1 MRVLTPFLNILP
13 LLLCLALASCSK
25 KPALIQGQIF
35 VVTKGGEN
43 IKMGAI
49 PVRVIPEEAFKE
61 IARSTVT
68 AIERQQALEDEHR
81 ASVKVKEQ
89 LLKDLDAMKPVG
101 FEAPALLALREEA
114 GNEEAHQGL
123 QSPDREQWLA
133 DFARVLPTTQIQT
146 DADGRFTAE
155 VNSKVWL
162 VAGGE
167 RRVGDNNEE
176 YLWVQAYEPPAK
188 GMPQPVLISNRD
200 NVRFKEEL
208 HALIAPLLGKGA
220 DLPAQEAHK
229 PSEAVTQWSARV
241 KEQATQKV
249 AEAKAMHERMVAEA
263 KAKAEAERKERERL
277 VAEAKAKAEAERKE
291 RERLVAEAKAR
302 AEAARTDFLASNG
315 GDVIVLSSS
324 VQMPVAFIRPGSF
337 TMGSP
342 ANEDG
347 RSSGEEQVDVTLS
360 RPFWLAKT
368 EVTQAQWEA
377 VMGSN
382 PSQFKGAN
390 LPVENVSWDDAQSFI
405 AKLNDKQILPQG
417 WKFALP
423 TEAQW
428 EYACRAGEKGPYSGG
443 SLDEVAW
450 YDGNSG
456 SKTQEVGQKKPNAW
470 GLHDMHGNVYEW
482 CVDWYDDTLKG
493 GTDPTGPSSGGF
505 RVYRGGSWLNG
516 ASICRAAYRNW
527 RLPGS
532 RFNFLG
538 FRPALVPSK

>member
-1 MRVLTPFLNILP
+1 MPPIDLIPVKFLQFTVLSIT
-13 LLLCLALASCSK
+13 LAFASCNK
-25 KPALIQGQIF
+25 KPTLIQGQIF
-35 VVTKGGEN
+35 VVTEGGEN

-61 IARSTVT
+61 VARSTVT
-68 AIERQQALEDEHR
+68 AIERQKALENEYR

-89 LLKDLDAMKPVG
+89 LLKDLDAMNPVG
-101 FEAPALLALREEA
+101 FEAPALVALREEA
-114 GNEEAHQGL
+114 ENEEAIQGL
-123 QSPDREQWLA
+123 RSPDLEQWLA

-162 VAGGE
+162 VAGGQ
-167 RRVGDNNEE
+167 RRVGDNKEE
-176 YLWVQAYEPPAK
+176 YLWVQSYEPPAK
-188 GMPQPVLISNRD
+188 GMPQPGLISNRD

-208 HALIAPLLGKGA
+208 YALITPLLGKGA
-220 DLPAQEAHK
+220 DLPAQEAPK
-229 PSEAVTQWSARV
+229 PSEAVNQWAARV
-241 KEQATQKV
+241 KGQATQKV

-277 VAEAKAKAEAERKE
+277 A
-291 RERLVAEAKAR
+291 AEAKAR

-347 RSSGEEQVDVTLS
+347 RSSDEDQAEVTLS
-360 RPFWLAKT
+360 QPFWLAKT
-368 EVTQAQWEA
+368 EVSQAQWEA
-377 VMGSN
+377 VMGNN
-382 PSQFKGAN
+382 PSTFKAPN
-390 LPVENVSWDDAQSFI
+390 LPVENVSWEDAQSFI
-405 AKLNDKQILPQG
+405 GKLNEKQILPPG

-443 SLDEVAW
+443 SLDEVGW

-456 SKTQEVGQKKPNAW
+456 SKTHEVGQKQVNAW

-493 GTDPTGPSSGGF
+493 GTDPTGPSQGDY
-505 RVYRGGSWLNG
+505 RVGRGGSWFFY
-516 ASICRAAYRNW
+516 ASDCRAAYRY
-527 RLPGS
+527 RFDPGLRS
-532 RFNFLG
+532 LDLG
-538 FRPALVPSK
+538 FRPALVPSR

>member
-162 VAGGE
+162 VAGGQ
-167 RRVGDNNEE
+167 RRVGGNNEE
-176 YLWVQAYEPPAK
+176 YLWVQAYEPPEK

-200 NVRFKEEL
+200 NVHFKEEL

-220 DLPAQEAHK
+220 DLRAQEASK

-263 KAKAEAERKERERL
+263 KAKAEAERRELPQKLQATKVGSQVNVLLTDAVPQGFAL
-277 VAEAKAKAEAERKE
+277 VPA
-291 RERLVAEAKAR
+291 
-302 AEAARTDFLASNG
+302 
-315 GDVIVLSSS
+315 
-324 VQMPVAFIRPGSF
+324 GSF

-347 RSSGEEQVDVTLS
+347 RSSDEKQAEVTLS

-382 PSQFKGAN
+382 PSSFKGPN
-390 LPVENVSWDDAQSFI
+390 LPVENVSWEDAQAFI
-405 AKLNDKQILPQG
+405 AKLNEKKILPPG
-417 WKFALP
+417 WEFALP

-428 EYACRAGEKGPYSGG
+428 EYACRAEEKGPYSGG
-443 SLDEVAW
+443 SLDEVGW
-450 YDGNSG
+450 YDGNSR
-456 SKTQEVGQKKPNAW
+456 SRTQEVGQKKPNAW
-470 GLHDMHGNVYEW
+470 GLHDMHGNVWEW
-482 CVDWYDDTLKG
+482 CADWYEDTLKG
-493 GTDPTGPSSGGF
+493 GTDPTGPSSGDS
-505 RVYRGGSWLNG
+505 RVRRGGSWGNS
-516 ASICRAAYRNW
+516 ASSCRAAYRF
-527 RLPGS
+527 RDSPGS
-532 RFNFLG
+532 RSYSLG